1 MGTCLQLLPRF
12 VMDIFVEY
20 PGVPGLFV
28 ASLFSGAL
36 RWIFLLYQAWSYFYD
51 VSKLSYLVVIHVW
64 YLLQAVFVCVCD
76 VSSVSSMLNSLSAVL
91 WEDFCKLCVCSQ
103 NTSDARATTYN
114 KLFGMMSFAD
124 RLFLLCT
131 YMYMYVNVQTC
142 IFYRIALEV
151 RTHGSQL
158 VFEYAIASKCIL
170 FLIILYTCHN
180 ATSDATSRAK

>member
-1 MGTCLQLLPRF
+1 MPYFHKAPMLP
-12 VMDIFVEY
+12 Y
-20 PGVPGLFV
+20 V
-28 ASLFSGAL
+28 A
-36 RWIFLLYQAWSYFYD
+36 
-51 VSKLSYLVVIHVW
+51 VIHASC
-64 YLLQAVFVCVCD
+64 LRRAVYVYVCD